1 MAADWLE
8 SVVSIN
14 CGLTL
19 GVYQGS
25 VSSVDHR
32 NQTISL
38 KLPFHNGVRCS
49 LPEVTFREEIFEN
62 TAALSNR
69 ARFPSKSK
77 SMLSSVPPPKHSS
90 SLVLGPPF
98 LTIARDIKELKILD
112 FQRTVSE
119 PGSDPGSAAEPSL
132 VPEER
137 QGQPLHPHLH
147 HQGTNSTAPL
157 TILRR
162 GGLRRPIGEQ
172 NDISL

>member
-1 MAADWLE
+1 MATDWFE

-49 LPEVTFREEIFEN
+49 LPEVTF
-62 TAALSNR
+62 S
-69 ARFPSKSK
+69 
-77 SMLSSVPPPKHSS
+77 
-90 SLVLGPPF
+90 
-98 LTIARDIKELKILD
+98 ARDIKELKILD

-119 PGSDPGSAAEPSL
+119 PSSDPGSAAEPSL
-132 VPEER
+132 VPAER
-137 QGQPLHPHLH
+137 QGQPLH
-147 HQGTNSTAPL
+147 HQGTNSTAPI

-162 GGLRRPIGEQ
+162 EVGGGGLGLQ
-172 NDISL
+172 ISPGSRY

>member
-49 LPEVTFREEIFEN
+49 LPEVTF
-62 TAALSNR
+62 S
-69 ARFPSKSK
+69 
-77 SMLSSVPPPKHSS
+77 
-90 SLVLGPPF
+90 
-98 LTIARDIKELKILD
+98 ARDIKELKILD

-132 VPEER
+132 VPAER

-147 HQGTNSTAPL
+147 HQGTTSTAPL

-162 GGLRRPIGEQ
+162 GGLHRPIREQ